1 LVGLLKTF
9 SNLIS
14 LILLNILPKP
24 KSFDSF
30 GHFPKPQSFDSFEHS
45 PKPLDATCSA
55 QVGDREGGGD

>member
-1 LVGLLKTF
+1 LV
-9 SNLIS
+9 
-14 LILLNILPKP
+14 LLNILPKP

-30 GHFPKPQSFDSFEHS
+30 GHFPKPQSFDSFEIS

>member
-9 SNLIS
+9 SNLNS
-14 LILLNILPKP
+14 LVLLNILPKP

-30 GHFPKPQSFDSFEHS
+30 GHFPKPQSFDSFENS

-55 QVGDREGGGD
+55 QVGDREWGGD